1 MFVSIEKEIMA
12 SEASLHV
19 LAPVY
24 GQPHFEGEAEPPY
37 KRARPDEEGLDP
49 TLTREGGALDTLS
62 EESHDQS
69 AASSTATPGETTL
82 LPAEGLAPPQAA
94 DEEAA
99 PAEAH
104 EEGAQ
109 LMGRE
114 EVAEAARQHE
124 LSTTPPASTVVP
136 EPALLPVTSIRHI
149 MKRAMGGEQ
158 DAITDETVSVVQRCT
173 TEFVSLVVSEARV
186 RVAKEG
192 RTSVTYSDI
201 ATALNALG
209 FKQFQEPLKAHMTL
223 HYGGSAVK
231 RPPKR
236 QRVEDDAVAHGAVSR
251 CNPIG
256 KALALPPADREGRTP
271 APASGSMRRQVAC
284 GQCDACCRDDCG
296 TCLNCLDKPKFG
308 GSGAPPLMVAARASR
323 RGAPERGGRRLTAR
337 PNGPSRGPRPR
348 WAAIGAG
355 HAAIGWAVMAAAC
368 AACPAP
374 PSASPHSLSPI
385 HSHMC
390 VAHLPWL
397 CRQACA
403 KRGASSASAGSQWS
417 STRPHLRRSTAEATN
432 RCPHMCARSQGAI
445 CGSRRKAT

>member
-158 DAITDETVSVVQRCT
+158 DAITDPSISVVQRCT

-223 HYGGSAVK
+223 HYGYGGSAVT
-231 RPPKR
+231 
-236 QRVEDDAVAHGAVSR
+236 QRTLGGGMLVRKCFDEAPAFSVDHSFGEGVQTHFCRLAG
-251 CNPIG
+251 CG
-256 KALALPPADREGRTP
+256 KAFADAASLRKHMHTHGDKQTICQECGKLFLDSSKLKRHMLKHTGERPYECPFEG
-271 APASGSMRRQVAC
+271 C
-284 GQCDACCRDDCG
+284 GKRFS
-296 TCLNCLDKPKFG
+296 LDFN
-308 GSGAPPLMVAARASR
+308 LR
-323 RGAPERGGRRLTAR
+323 
-337 PNGPSRGPRPR
+337 
-348 WAAIGAG
+348 
-355 HAAIGWAVMAAAC
+355 
-368 AACPAP
+368 
-374 PSASPHSLSPI
+374 
-385 HSHMC
+385 SHMRTHTGERPFVC
-390 VAHLPWL
+390 SFPG
-397 CRQACA
+397 CD
-403 KRGASSASAGSQWS
+403 KRFAQETNLKS
-417 STRPHLRRSTAEATN
+417 HLRSHHSTVTEVE
-432 RCPHMCARSQGAI
+432 PLL
-445 CGSRRKAT
+445 

>member
-1 MFVSIEKEIMA
+1 MYLQCARGADPDDSYRAPACRSLAGSDRDFRPLVLESLRERRPGFSLEKNGFTRVKWRA
-12 SEASLHV
+12 
-19 LAPVY
+19 APKM
-24 GQPHFEGEAEPPY
+24 AEP
-37 KRARPDEEGLDP
+37 
-49 TLTREGGALDTLS
+49 
-62 EESHDQS
+62 
-69 AASSTATPGETTL
+69 
-82 LPAEGLAPPQAA
+82 
-94 DEEAA
+94 
-99 PAEAH
+99 
-104 EEGAQ
+104 
-109 LMGRE
+109 
-114 EVAEAARQHE
+114 AEAARQHE

-296 TCLNCLDKPKFG
+296 TCLNCRDKPKFG
-308 GSGAPPLMVAARASR
+308 GGGARSANGCRARL
-323 RGAPERGGRRLTAR
+323 G
-337 PNGPSRGPRPR
+337 
-348 WAAIGAG
+348 GAG
-355 HAAIGWAVMAAAC
+355 GGQLPAQTVLWGDKAVRLGRDCRSLCRLPRAALRLSPPHEPHTLSYVCGPPAMALSAGVRKARC
-368 AACPAP
+368 LERKCRQPMEFN
-374 PSASPHSLSPI
+374 SASPTAIDGRSDEQMSP
-385 HSHMC
+385 HVCSFPGC
-390 VAHLPWL
+390 DLRFTQESNLKTHLRL
-397 CRQACA
+397 HYSNTDRACA
-403 KRGASSASAGSQWS
+403 TLFDAAVAYEQ
-417 STRPHLRRSTAEATN
+417 
-432 RCPHMCARSQGAI
+432 
-445 CGSRRKAT
+445 